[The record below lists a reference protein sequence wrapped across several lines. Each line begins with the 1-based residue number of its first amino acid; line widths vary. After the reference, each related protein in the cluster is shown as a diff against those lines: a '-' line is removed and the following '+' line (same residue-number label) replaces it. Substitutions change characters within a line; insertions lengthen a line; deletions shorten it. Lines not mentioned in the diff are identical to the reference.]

1 MRVRIGADGKPPA
14 PFTHP
19 VQPQPEAV
27 GTCSKCGGNTHADDF
42 TSWTKETGTVQ
53 KRTYRCMQH
62 GHRCPTNTVILGQD
76 GQEEGAVA
84 KPKTVNCT
92 QTLEWCEAQKAAM
105 LAKHLAYRDVA
116 KDAAISQ
123 SALAQGLTMKMSL
136 SVETQAR
143 VEQAIASADPAVALK
158 VRKERDCRKPKKT
171 QLPASLQV
179 SPEKVNAWA
188 AQAEKELQDQV
199 MSNLA
204 AQESIDPSAVIT
216 CDYAK
221 PMDGLIPPLVTPEGQ
236 VKAYPHDDDSGT
248 QTAGVIL
255 NVTTPRFT
263 PEVLDSLLHAGII
276 TLKEAAEMAE
286 KEKDKLPVGSPER
299 RLLALYNNYYDLVQR
314 QKAVEARVQSVAEKS
329 EATDTDL
336 DAWQARVVQLEDR
349 LTETYDHLTE
359 QIAGLQPPAVVD
371 DAVDGDWRII
381 TARPADGLDFWLEE
395 QKRNQVL
402 SPDELV
408 TSLSRYSD
416 SQLAALVA
424 AATARREMLK
434 AMEAA

>member
-19 VQPQPEAV
+19 VQPLPEAA

-62 GHRCPTNTVILGQD
+62 GHRCPTHTVILGQD

-92 QTLEWCEAQKAAM
+92 QTLEWCETQKAAM

-143 VEQAIASADPAVALK
+143 VEKAIAGADPAVALK
-158 VRKERDCRKPKKT
+158 VRKERDSRKPKPKAT
-171 QLPASLQV
+171 ALPASLQV

-188 AQAEKELQDQV
+188 AQAEKELQEQV

-204 AQESIDPSAVIT
+204 AQE
-216 CDYAK
+216 
-221 PMDGLIPPLVTPEGQ
+221 GLPADATVTWSEVPPLVTPEGQ
-236 VKAYPHDDDSGT
+236 VKAYPHDDGSGT
-248 QTAGVIL
+248 QTAGVVL

-263 PEVLDSLLHAGII
+263 PDVLDSLLHAGVI

-286 KEKDKLPVGSPER
+286 KEKEKLPVGSPER

-314 QKAVEARVQSVAEKS
+314 QKAVEARA
-329 EATDTDL
+329 
-336 DAWQARVVQLEDR
+336 
-349 LTETYDHLTE
+349 
-359 QIAGLQPPAVVD
+359 
-371 DAVDGDWRII
+371 
-381 TARPADGLDFWLEE
+381 EE
-395 QKRNQVL
+395 QQRNQAL

>member
-19 VQPQPEAV
+19 VQPLPEAA

-62 GHRCPTNTVILGQD
+62 GHRCPTHTVILGQD

-92 QTLEWCEAQKAAM
+92 QTMEWCEAQKAAM

-143 VEQAIASADPAVALK
+143 VEKAIAGADPAVALK
-158 VRKERDCRKPKKT
+158 VRKERDSRKPKPKAT
-171 QLPASLQV
+171 ALPASLQV

-188 AQAEKELQDQV
+188 AEMEKENLEQV

-204 AQESIDPSAVIT
+204 AQDALPAGATVTWSEDPNEAVV
-216 CDYAK
+216 DAAVRA
-221 PMDGLIPPLVTPEGQ
+221 DIPPPRGYESWKQFKESGGRPVSCSCDTGERALNLLV
-236 VKAYPHDDDSGT
+236 
-248 QTAGVIL
+248 
-255 NVTTPRFT
+255 
-263 PEVLDSLLHAGII
+263 EVQQL
-276 TLKEAAEMAE
+276 
-286 KEKDKLPVGSPER
+286 
-299 RLLALYNNYYDLVQR
+299 
-314 QKAVEARVQSVAEKS
+314 QKAVEARVQSISERAE
-329 EATDTDL
+329 ERYTAM
-336 DAWQARVVQLEDR
+336 AQGHQIHEDR
-349 LTETYDHLTE
+349 LCSVESEFGGKLATLETDVDCMETQLGKRFTDLEERLTTTFDHLTE

-371 DAVDGDWRII
+371 DAVEGDWRII
-381 TARPADGLDFWLEE
+381 TTRPADGLDFWMEE
-395 QKRNQVL
+395 QRRNQAP